1 MNSRRPKGKRARD
14 NAVCLREPANDG
26 TGTYVY
32 YFIAELSIDAEVLYN
47 VQTNVEFRKEWDEYV
62 RSTGAKTSRRGS
74 FESRSE

>member
-1 MNSRRPKGKRARD
+1 M
-14 NAVCLREPANDG
+14 REPANDG

-62 RSTGAKTSRRGS
+62 SSTGAKTSRRGS
-74 FESRSE
+74 FESCSE